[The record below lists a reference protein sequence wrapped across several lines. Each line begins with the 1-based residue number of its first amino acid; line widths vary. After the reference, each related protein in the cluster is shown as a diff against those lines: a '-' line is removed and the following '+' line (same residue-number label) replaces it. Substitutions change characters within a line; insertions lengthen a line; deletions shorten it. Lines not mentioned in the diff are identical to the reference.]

1 MTKFRVGDIRPNP
14 FRDLARYPLD
24 PAHVDR
30 LRASIRS
37 TGFWNTVVARKVD
50 GVPELAF
57 GHYRLE
63 AARQE
68 YGEDG
73 RIPLNIEDL
82 SDDQMLRMMAEENME
97 ASRNAAESAHEVVRA
112 VVLAYAEGRVAL
124 EEPPPNAPHS
134 VLRVAPHF
142 GRSVPGNE
150 SYPKLTYT
158 VQTIAAYLGG
168 TWSTNRVRN
177 ALSQLAAV
185 EADDVS
191 AGVFRGIGPR
201 NAIDV
206 VQAGHAA
213 EREAQQAGMDEAR
226 AKEIGREVAG
236 EVADGLRDGT
246 ISRYGSAGR
255 QGSPEKMAVNA
266 LRRKAIEARVPPKP
280 RPKRPPAAYKVAE
293 NLRDY
298 IAQVFTRKYKK
309 QGSYG
314 ELTEALIDNLGS
326 LSLTQPLGPRG
337 PNLELEIATALRAL
351 AEQATAY
358 ADRIDGGKKE
368 IAV

>member
-24 PAHVDR
+24 PVHVDR

-82 SDDQMLRMMAEENME
+82 SDDRMLRMMAEENME
-97 ASRNAAESAHEVVRA
+97 PSRNAAEAAHEVVRA

-124 EEPPPNAPHS
+124 EVPAPH
-134 VLRVAPHF
+134 RGEARCAPSF
-142 GRSVPGNE
+142 RLVRLQTDSAPA
-150 SYPKLTYT
+150 LTYT
-158 VQTIAAYLGG
+158 VSTIVSYLGG
-168 TWSTNRVRN
+168 TWSEHRVEN
-177 ALSQLAAV
+177 ALTQLAAT
-185 EADDVS
+185 EANDVP
-191 AGVFRGIGPR
+191 AGVFHDIGPR
-201 NAIDV
+201 NAREV
-206 VQAGHAA
+206 VDAARAAQREARQAGI
-213 EREAQQAGMDEAR
+213 EEGRAR
-226 AKEIGREVAG
+226 EIGQEVAV
-236 EVADGLRDGT
+236 EVADGLRNHAT
-246 ISRYGSAGR
+246 SL
-255 QGSPEKMAVNA
+255 QGSMKKMAVNEF
-266 LRRKAIEARVPPKP
+266 RRRSIAKRVPPQP

-293 NLRDY
+293 QLRDY
-298 IAQVFTRKYKK
+298 IAQVFTRKYKR
-309 QGSYG
+309 GTYG
-314 ELTEALIDNLGS
+314 GLIEALINNLGS
-326 LSLTQPLGPRG
+326 YELTQPLGPRG